1 MYNFQSDYL
10 EGCAPEILEELIKTN
25 NKHYGNKFF
34 LYRENQ
40 QETEKQ
46 DQVTA

>member
-25 NKHYGNKFF
+25 NK
-34 LYRENQ
+34 Q
-40 QETEKQ
+40 QKERDSFSLNT
-46 DQVTA
+46 